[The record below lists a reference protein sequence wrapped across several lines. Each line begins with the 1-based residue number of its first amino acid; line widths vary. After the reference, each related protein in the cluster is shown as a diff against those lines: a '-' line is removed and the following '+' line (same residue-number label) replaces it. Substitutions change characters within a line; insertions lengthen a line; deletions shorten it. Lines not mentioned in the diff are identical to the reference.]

1 MVERFNRSRV
11 QLVPAGAGAVKDLAL
26 PPGLEVGGA
35 GRWSPDGR
43 RIFICLRPTEQGPC
57 RIWMHDGQH
66 PWQVVSAETQDP
78 VFAVRGDGE
87 MVAARDPSRALWL
100 FPVGGGP
107 PVRIE
112 GETRVPLQWTSD
124 GQELI
129 VRDEPSVPARLYKRD
144 LRTGRT
150 AIWREFAPADRAG
163 VFIVF
168 GVLFSD
174 DMQTVVYQYY
184 RGTNE
189 LYLAQGLR

>member
-1 MVERFNRSRV
+1 M
-11 QLVPAGAGAVKDLAL
+11 
-26 PPGLEVGGA
+26 
-35 GRWSPDGR
+35 
-43 RIFICLRPTEQGPC
+43 
-57 RIWMHDGQH
+57 
-66 PWQVVSAETQDP
+66 
-78 VFAVRGDGE
+78 
-87 MVAARDPSRALWL
+87 
-100 FPVGGGP
+100 
-107 PVRIE
+107 RIE